1 MSKQMQPSS
10 NNIDQIRSLIFG
22 QQMEEYQDR
31 FNTLSQEVSN
41 LRDEMRSSFTRIEKM
56 IEQLNANTDQQN
68 TDVHSRLDDT
78 KKQLEDSRAATE
90 LRLTESIRQLD
101 HDSAKRLQLAAFLE
115 NVSQQLRS
123 NGDAAETNHKPV
135 QKEQNE

>member
-78 KKQLEDSRAATE
+78 KKQLEDSLAATE

-115 NVSQQLRS
+115 NVSQQLR
-123 NGDAAETNHKPV
+123 NGDTAETNHKPA
-135 QKEQNE
+135 QKEQHE